1 MKKRIGKVNKQWL
14 DLDNHQFCASSEHT
28 LGAGGKPQYN
38 VLPTNSEVQPCRA
51 TPNVCCI
58 LTNHEYRIKANE
70 KRLQWQEIND
80 EPEE

>member
-38 VLPTNSEVQPCRA
+38 VLPTNSEV
-51 TPNVCCI
+51 
-58 LTNHEYRIKANE
+58 
-70 KRLQWQEIND
+70 
-80 EPEE
+80 